1 MTLFAKAYKLRYHL
15 VHAIPCHS
23 SAGISPQ
30 CLVGTLLDAAN
41 NSFPS
46 QAFRNPS
53 SPVSLQSPSC
63 LQLLNFLRNL
73 LRRLPKI
80 ILLNLSNSKLRLR
93 SSSPSNFD
101 QLWTTLK
108 MTHGVAP
115 ICTRPT
121 ITQPNP
127 MVPSVI
133 TQMDMQA
140 SAKRLRQQSSMLL
153 L

>member
-1 MTLFAKAYKLRYHL
+1 
-15 VHAIPCHS
+15 
-23 SAGISPQ
+23 
-30 CLVGTLLDAAN
+30 
-41 NSFPS
+41 
-46 QAFRNPS
+46 
-53 SPVSLQSPSC
+53 
-63 LQLLNFLRNL
+63 LLNFLRNL
-73 LRRLPKI
+73 LKHLPKI
-80 ILLNLSNSKLRLR
+80 LLLNLNNSKLRLR
-93 SSSPSNFD
+93 SRSLSNFD

-140 SAKRLRQQSSMLL
+140 SAKHLRQQSSMLL